1 MKTMFKISALFILT
15 LFFISSIL
23 SLKIVSID
31 IKFSQKHIQNQ
42 LTQIFMQLESSDI
55 TPLNFTQLQ
64 NSLQSIINEI
74 KLSQDR
80 HEEIINRMYSQCL
93 GEDLFRKSEVKFSNE
108 TSEIGGETLSKC
120 QKALD
125 SANSHLP
132 ILEKAKEEYNELRSS
147 KIQERS
153 SKENKLLILK
163 NELSDSNQFLNN
175 FLYHFKN
182 IGTNPSSGFIELKGS
197 LITHMTK
204 IGKLKELFDILIELN
219 NKTQP
224 NTSKLAQMIFNLKNN
239 IVAEVSI
246 LSLEDKKEEN
256 NFDKLKANLDLV
268 IENNEKMIETTKS
281 LIISMKL
288 CVTKQKTIV
297 FSAINKST
305 RNEKLMKLADITCKD
320 FAREFITATNIRKQ
334 QLDSIK
340 EMTNI
345 INQRIGQIDLLILKN
360 LEKISTEIKNY
371 INNNIFRKFLEY
383 VGIVEADNIRGIA
396 LSIK

>member
-1 MKTMFKISALFILT
+1 M
-15 LFFISSIL
+15 
-23 SLKIVSID
+23 
-31 IKFSQKHIQNQ
+31 
-42 LTQIFMQLESSDI
+42 
-55 TPLNFTQLQ
+55 
-64 NSLQSIINEI
+64 
-74 KLSQDR
+74 
-80 HEEIINRMYSQCL
+80 
-93 GEDLFRKSEVKFSNE
+93 
-108 TSEIGGETLSKC
+108 
-120 QKALD
+120 
-125 SANSHLP
+125 
-132 ILEKAKEEYNELRSS
+132 
-147 KIQERS
+147 
-153 SKENKLLILK
+153 K

-182 IGTNPSSGFIELKGS
+182 VGPNPSSGFIELKGS

-383 VGIVEADNIRGIA
+383 VGIVELHY
-396 LSIK
+396 LSNNYFPIIFII